1 MRVIAGKSFCR
12 AIRLAGIRGA
22 VPCVS
27 VCVCVMTIFIAGMGK
42 YSKINHRPGSSFPPL
57 YGFDL
62 AYISPHGVESEI
74 LALHVL
80 DCICKDDEAIYT
92 CLWLL
97 LIRLSSSSSRVL
109 YLLDSWTQAQTGN
122 ADWYKSQVIPRQCL
136 GTWRWWTTKADEQ
149 GRSWSQCEPFM
160 FCVVDYLILW
170 IFPLFALWVL

>member
-1 MRVIAGKSFCR
+1 MCE
-12 AIRLAGIRGA
+12 
-22 VPCVS
+22 CM
-27 VCVCVMTIFIAGMGK
+27 CVCDDHFHCWHGKIFK
-42 YSKINHRPGSSFPPL
+42 NKSSPWFIISTSL
-57 YGFDL
+57 CSFDL

-136 GTWRWWTTKADEQ
+136 GTWR
-149 GRSWSQCEPFM
+149 
-160 FCVVDYLILW
+160 
-170 IFPLFALWVL
+170 